1 MDELKMSDGPVA
13 KARGVTNHGFS
24 QPHVYF
30 VKREREMTPMS
41 NVIIVQGV
49 GGGRAARSRTN
60 HARSVTDQ
68 ERCE

>member
-1 MDELKMSDGPVA
+1 MASPSPMFILLRE
-13 KARGVTNHGFS
+13 
-24 QPHVYF
+24 
-30 VKREREMTPMS
+30 REREMTPMS

-49 GGGRAARSRTN
+49 GGGRATRSRTN

>member
-1 MDELKMSDGPVA
+1 MDELKMSDCPVA

-24 QPHVYF
+24 QPMF
-30 VKREREMTPMS
+30 ILLREREMTPMS

-49 GGGRAARSRTN
+49 GGGRAIRSRTN